1 MKYIFIVFASL
12 LLPFITIAQQNA
24 LRVSYIEEFGSN
36 DSGGFTNWKTDLT
49 ILDSKSSLYRID
61 IKSANQKRIDA
72 SDFGEAKG
80 FTPSNSSYNSY
91 YKKNNNIFYKWY
103 ITGKKFYIKD
113 QPNFE
118 WKILPETKD
127 ILGYTCQKAVTTF
140 RGRNYEAYFA
150 IIDGAT
156 GGPWKFN
163 GLPGVILEI
172 ESIDGEFKILS
183 YGINTITLNNTVVN
197 PYEDENF
204 ITWEKYKDL
213 YNQKYIET
221 ENTFKD
227 GQQVMNMKKMQRE
240 RLVD

>member
-1 MKYIFIVFASL
+1 MIQLKILLFLFLPTIV
-12 LLPFITIAQQNA
+12 IGQQNT
-24 LRVSYIEEFGSN
+24 LQISYIEEFGSN

-49 ILDSKSSLYRID
+49 ILNSKYSLYRID

-72 SDFGEAKG
+72 TDFGENMG
-80 FTPSNSSYNSY
+80 FIPSNSTYNYY
-91 YKKNNNIFYKWY
+91 YKDNNDIFYKWY

-127 ILGYTCQKAVTTF
+127 ILGYACQKAITTF

-172 ESIDGEFKILS
+172 ESTDGEFKILS
-183 YGINTITLNNTVVN
+183 YGINTIKLDNPVVN
-197 PYEDENF
+197 PYISENF
-204 ITWEKYKDL
+204 ISWEKYKDL
-213 YNQKYIET
+213 YNRKYIET

-227 GQQVMNMKKMQRE
+227 GQQVMSMKKMQRE